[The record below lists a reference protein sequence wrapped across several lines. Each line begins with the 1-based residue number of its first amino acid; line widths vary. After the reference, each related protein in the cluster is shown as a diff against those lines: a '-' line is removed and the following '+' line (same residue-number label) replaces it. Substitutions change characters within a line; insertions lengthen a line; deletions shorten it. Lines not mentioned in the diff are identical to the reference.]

1 MFSKL
6 TVTLSSSD
14 APIVQVSASK
24 TTVTEG
30 QDSLQ
35 LTCEVR
41 MGEMGNGIVDLLLI
55 GHFKG

>member
-1 MFSKL
+1 MIL
-6 TVTLSSSD
+6 LNTVTVILAPD

-41 MGEMGNGIVDLLLI
+41 IECMQLFVALQHRTIL
-55 GHFKG
+55 